1 MDNLSLN
8 NNGAFDLN
16 DDEQSQLYSQFPID
30 DSVPLDSPFS
40 PSPRQQPTEDTVTPS
55 SFHPP
60 YTTPPSMNPCQSHPR
75 PPRSSNA
82 KGNQSTTPT
91 GQGCSH
97 RTSSYTVE
105 EDLCLISA
113 WLNISRDPI
122 VSTNQSGDA
131 YWERIYEYYLQ
142 HKPPTSDRNKKSLS
156 TRWGTISAAVSRF
169 CGIKAQQDRILGSG
183 YTEADRISASIELYD
198 KENPK
203 QKWAFMHCW
212 EALRNVKK
220 WEDYKKAK
228 ARQGLKAQK
237 GKNVEDIEAEPVPI
251 ERPMGRD
258 TAKKRRNATPSDSE
272 SQCLEVIQRIMTE
285 RADRKSDSNAHNDQ
299 RAAHQKLKM
308 ELLQRQTE
316 VQERQAE
323 IQLRHQL
330 AWESAQK
337 RKQLEQDLRVMEVDP
352 DTLTGPRR
360 PWYIRLQQR
369 IASQMDPPDE
379 DNQGPSA

>member
-1 MDNLSLN
+1 MAHRRAERRRGARTYRGHHVGGHRKGREPSEAMDNLSPN

-16 DDEQSQLYSQFPID
+16 DDEQSQLYSRFPID
-30 DSVPLDSPFS
+30 DSVPLGSLLNINCSVQNTTFHPNDNRCSPIDLDSPFIS

-60 YTTPPSMNPCQSHPR
+60 YTTPPSMNPCQSRLR

-122 VSTNQSGDA
+122 VSTNQSGGLHLQVRDVPIGLA
-131 YWERIYEYYLQ
+131 WERIYEYYLQ

-212 EALRNVKK
+212 EALRNIKK
-220 WEDYKKAK
+220 WEDYKKA
-228 ARQGLKAQK
+228 
-237 GKNVEDIEAEPVPI
+237 
-251 ERPMGRD
+251 
-258 TAKKRRNATPSDSE
+258 
-272 SQCLEVIQRIMTE
+272 
-285 RADRKSDSNAHNDQ
+285 
-299 RAAHQKLKM
+299 
-308 ELLQRQTE
+308 
-316 VQERQAE
+316 
-323 IQLRHQL
+323 
-330 AWESAQK
+330 
-337 RKQLEQDLRVMEVDP
+337 
-352 DTLTGPRR
+352 
-360 PWYIRLQQR
+360 
-369 IASQMDPPDE
+369 
-379 DNQGPSA
+379 